1 METHSKNILSKSLG
15 TLFKRFHMIIF
26 FVFMIAILSVVVI
39 LINQILTANPSDT
52 TYTSS
57 IQAGSIDETTLN
69 RVQSLHTSD
78 STATP
83 ALSSTRIN
91 PFGE

>member
-1 METHSKNILSKSLG
+1 METHSKNLLSKSLG

-26 FVFMIAILSVVVI
+26 FICMVGLLAGAVI
-39 LINQILTANPSDT
+39 MINQILTANQSDS

-57 IQAGSIDETTLN
+57 IKAGTIDAATLN
-69 RVQSLHTSD
+69 QVQTLHTSD
-78 STATP
+78 SAATP
-83 ALSSTRIN
+83 TLPDTRVN

>member
-1 METHSKNILSKSLG
+1 MDTHSHNLLSKSLG

-26 FVFMIAILSVVVI
+26 FVFMVAVLSAAVI
-39 LINQILTANPSDT
+39 LINQILTANPNDT

-57 IQAGSIDETTLN
+57 IKAGSIDEATLN
-69 RVQSLHTSD
+69 KVQSLHTSD

-83 ALSSTRIN
+83 TLPDSRLN